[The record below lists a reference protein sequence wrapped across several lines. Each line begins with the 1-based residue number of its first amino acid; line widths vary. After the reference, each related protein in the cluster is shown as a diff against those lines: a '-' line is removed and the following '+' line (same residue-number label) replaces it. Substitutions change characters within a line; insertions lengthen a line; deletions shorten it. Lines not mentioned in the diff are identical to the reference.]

1 MPDPVLN
8 SAGSDYVLGVNSYT
22 LPTKIND
29 NMAVMAMN
37 CLMRGGI
44 PQTRP
49 GSDTILALPRGNK
62 LQGVKFFKPQGGVE
76 HLVFAVDGIVYV
88 SPYPF
93 VSYTQLAGIQFAI
106 DSDMLSW
113 AVCLK
118 STDYDN
124 EGRLYYLDQPYSI
137 LMMQDGRTRAAFWDG
152 STARHLDPTPISGE
166 LTVAGK
172 DETPLGLWMLWSNN
186 RLWVS
191 RGNQI
196 FASDIGNPLKF
207 TDQEY
212 LNEGR
217 AFYLPDTCTG
227 LVETSDQ
234 AGLIAFTETTGT
246 FIQSSIQDRTQW
258 LSTPEFQKTILQRI
272 GCVAPRSI
280 VSQYGIIWWYSH
292 KGLINLNDALRLNIT
307 SRLDVQD
314 NEMFGSKYNV
324 SYNLTGI
331 CGTFYENILLQS
343 LPNGDKYNTHTYVL
357 DQAPFDGNANAW
369 AGYWTGWRPV
379 EWTNGVV
386 NGEERIFMA
395 SRDYDNN
402 FRIWE
407 AMLASKLDN
416 GLPITSWV
424 QFKEHDFGNLEY
436 KEFSYAEIRLRE
448 IQGEVNVMAAIAG
461 SKGAFQKVLTKKI
474 EATVGQV
481 YSDSSY
487 GEGAETLAGYR
498 PQQREIR
505 TNQGSDPSDC
515 NSACVEI
522 ELRGLIDKSF
532 SLMVA
537 WSGIAGISAYRIF
550 AKPVNDDMSGLCEL
564 NEDAPRLLNDEGCGA
579 FNYFSNSEAI
589 VKYTATS
596 TYTQNDNNGIPVS
609 YTSNRAS
616 YISQTD
622 ADRLA
627 KDSAKT
633 YVLSQL
639 GLL

>member
-1 MPDPVLN
+1 MPDPYPTP
-8 SAGSDYVLGVNSYT
+8 AGSDYVFGVNSYT
-22 LPTKIND
+22 LPTKISD
-29 NMAVMAMN
+29 NLAIMAMN

-49 GSDTILALPRGNK
+49 GSDTILALPRGDK
-62 LQGVKFFKPQGGVE
+62 LQGVKFFKPQNGVE
-76 HLVFAVDGIVYV
+76 QLVFAVDGKVYA

-93 VSYTQLAGIQFAI
+93 VSYTQLEGIQFAI
-106 DSDMLSW
+106 NSDMLSW

-118 STDYDN
+118 STEYDA
-124 EGRLYYLDQPYSI
+124 EGRLYYLDQPYSVLI
-137 LMMQDGRTRAAFWDG
+137 MQDGRTRAAYWDG
-152 STARHLDPTPISGE
+152 STARHLDPTPIDGE
-166 LTVAGK
+166 ITQEFK

-217 AFYLPDTCTG
+217 AFYLPDSCTG

-258 LSTPEFQKTILQRI
+258 LSTPEFQKTILQKI

-280 VSQYGIIWWYSH
+280 VSQYGLIWWYSH
-292 KGLINLNDALRLNIT
+292 KGLINLNDALRLNIS

-314 NEMFGSKYNV
+314 NEMFASKYNV
-324 SYNLTGI
+324 SYNLSGV
-331 CGTFYENILLQS
+331 CGAFYENILLQS

-357 DQAPFDGNANAW
+357 DQAPFDGNVNAW

-379 EWTNGVV
+379 EWTTGVV

-407 AMLASKLDN
+407 AMLPSKQDN
-416 GLPITSWV
+416 GLPITCWV
-424 QFKEHDFGNLEY
+424 QFKEHNWGDAEY
-436 KEFSYAEIRLRE
+436 KEFEYAELNLRE
-448 IQGEVNVMAAIAG
+448 IQGQVNVMVAVAG
-461 SKGAFQKVLTKKI
+461 SKGAYQTIGTKRI
-474 EATVGQV
+474 ESTVGQV
-481 YSDSSY
+481 YADSIY
-487 GEGAETLAGYR
+487 GKNAHILAGHR
-498 PQQREIR
+498 PQLREMR
-505 TNQGSDPSDC
+505 TNQGSNPSGC
-515 NSACVEI
+515 NAECI
-522 ELRGLIDKSF
+522 ESEFRGLVDKSF
-532 SLMVA
+532 SLMVV
-537 WSGIAGISAYRIF
+537 WSGIAGIQMHRLF
-550 AKPVNDDMSGLCEL
+550 ARPFTDELAGKCEN
-564 NEDAPRLLNDEGCGA
+564 NEEAPRLLNEQGCGA
-579 FNYFSNSEAI
+579 FSFFSETKPFI
-589 VKYTATS
+589 KYTATA
-596 TYTQNDNNGIPVS
+596 TYSQNNNEGLPVS
-609 YTSNRAS
+609 YTATQTS
-616 YISQTD
+616 YISQED
-622 ADRLA
+622 AERLA
-627 KDSAKT
+627 AQSAKT